1 MVRSIRLFSDLPR
14 IPRSFVLSARRISP
28 NLPWRAGSLV
38 VGSARFQKGEESHC
52 QDDFPCPG
60 QLKFATW
67 RNLSVLNNDPERRA
81 RPAINPVGVPFDP
94 GLGLLVRPGVGD
106 SGTGH
111 FPAQVPA
118 PRPQERERQPATELD
133 VPGFGPD
140 RGGRDGVGP
149 GGRLSGDRQACDA
162 AIRRLRPGLDR
173 LRRRT
178 VPGTDLY
185 DRLPVTGW
193 RVRLAS
199 GFGVRGSVRVDRPAV
214 ASDGLAAIGVA
225 GLGDWRGARARSVEL
240 PYRSRLDD
248 SDLRRS

>member
-118 PRPQERERQPATELD
+118 PRPQERERQPATKLD
-133 VPGFGPD
+133 VPGFGPG
-140 RGGRDGVGP
+140 RGGRNGVGP

-162 AIRRLRPGLDR
+162 AIRRLRLAWIGFVGVLFRAPIYTIACLLLAGAFAWRVASACADRFEWIDRR
-173 LRRRT
+173 LRRM
-178 VPGTDLY
+178 VW
-185 DRLPVTGW
+185 LPLGL
-193 RVRLAS
+193 LA
-199 GFGVRGSVRVDRPAV
+199 
-214 ASDGLAAIGVA
+214 LAIGAV
-225 GLGDWRGARARSVEL
+225 GAKCGTPVSKQAR
-240 PYRSRLDD
+240 
-248 SDLRRS
+248 